1 MSAQKKDGQINLVPR
16 DKFETSLLGRT
27 LKWLLSTFRIIVVL
41 VEMVVMLAF
50 LSRFW
55 LDAKNNDLDDE
66 IKIKMAQIVSQES
79 FEKEFRN
86 IQKRLDIFFTIA
98 SASGANSKI
107 VEDISMQLP
116 PDVYLN
122 SLTYTE
128 KTINI
133 KGSSLSEQ
141 SIAQFV
147 TNLGTVENFV
157 STDLE
162 KVDVDEESGNLINFT
177 LSIKTK

>member
-1 MSAQKKDGQINLVPR
+1 MPAQKKDKQINLVPR
-16 DKFETSLLGRT
+16 DKFEDSLLGRT

-41 VEMVVMLAF
+41 VEMIVMLAF

-86 IQKRLDIFFTIA
+86 IQKRLDVFWALA
-98 SASGANSKI
+98 SASGVNSKI
-107 VEDISMQLP
+107 IESISSQLP
-116 PDVYLN
+116 QDVYLDN
-122 SLTYTE
+122 LSYTE
-128 KTINI
+128 KMLSL

-141 SIAQFV
+141 SVAQFV
-147 TNLGTVENFV
+147 VNLESLEDFASV
-157 STDLE
+157 DLE
-162 KVDVDEESGNLINFT
+162 KVDVDEDAGGLINFT
-177 LSIKTK
+177 LNIKTK